1 MMNTQKMLC
10 EETWKMPRRLHNM
23 LKMAM
28 NEFQPHLAQTPY
40 TEIKRWG
47 RVRLLRYECSN
58 RQTDTPLLMV
68 PSIINKYY
76 VLDLRPGQSFVEY
89 LTEQGIQ
96 VYMLDWG
103 CPGPQDR
110 FTTLSD
116 HILGWLHAAVRATCR
131 DAGTQQTHLLGY
143 CIGGTFAAI
152 YAALRPQRVAGLI
165 SLTSPVNFHD
175 EGLLSAWASNDSINI
190 ERLAAEWGLIP
201 CDFLQSS
208 FAMLSP
214 LGSVTK
220 LRSLT
225 EQLWDDKFVEKFLAL
240 ETWLNDNVDFPG
252 LTYAE
257 YIRTMYRE
265 NQLVKGELKLNGEN
279 VNLADINCPVLT
291 VTASKDHIVPP
302 QSATILNELVSST
315 DKTVLDF
322 NTGHI
327 GVTVGGAARK
337 GLWKSTEEWLKNH
350 EIEK

>member
-1 MMNTQKMLC
+1 
-10 EETWKMPRRLHNM
+10 
-23 LKMAM
+23 
-28 NEFQPHLAQTPY
+28 
-40 TEIKRWG
+40 
-47 RVRLLRYECSN
+47 
-58 RQTDTPLLMV
+58 
-68 PSIINKYY
+68 
-76 VLDLRPGQSFVEY
+76 
-89 LTEQGIQ
+89 
-96 VYMLDWG
+96 
-103 CPGPQDR
+103 
-110 FTTLSD
+110 
-116 HILGWLHAAVRATCR
+116 
-131 DAGTQQTHLLGY
+131 
-143 CIGGTFAAI
+143 
-152 YAALRPQRVAGLI
+152 
-165 SLTSPVNFHD
+165 
-175 EGLLSAWASNDSINI
+175 
-190 ERLAAEWGLIP
+190 
-201 CDFLQSS
+201 
-208 FAMLSP
+208 
-214 LGSVTK
+214 